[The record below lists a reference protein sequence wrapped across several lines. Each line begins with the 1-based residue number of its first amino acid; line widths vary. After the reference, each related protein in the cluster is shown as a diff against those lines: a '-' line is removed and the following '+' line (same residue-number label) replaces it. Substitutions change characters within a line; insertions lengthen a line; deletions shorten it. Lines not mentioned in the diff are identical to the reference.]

1 MTKAMIVDLKQQKMS
16 VMTADMATSTSQLN
30 NCSMMMDSCAQTDSV
45 SISDG
50 GCIAEDG
57 RVSSNSGSVSEL
69 AIMKQKQQPSS
80 GEPPCPPV
88 QSRATTRTHS
98 KTSSFSRLFSFRRR
112 PEAATA
118 TSSSPAIA
126 SPTHMSVGQ
135 RAVALEDSRRLP
147 VEQWR
152 ADHVAAWL
160 ETQLGS
166 GLVAGQVKSGSLLLR
181 LSEAD
186 MTRELG
192 LVEPLHRRRLRLAID
207 ELATGQEAIPAAA
220 LDTNWVCE
228 RLLPWCGLPQYR
240 GLAAAARL
248 DGRLLASGLSRR
260 DLQRHLGLT
269 CRRHVASLLHAVEL
283 LRRLNFDVAAL
294 AARRRVAEEADV
306 DALVWSNQRL
316 AQWLADHDLHEYLG
330 GFAESGLHGAYLCL
344 EPGFGADTLA
354 GMLAVP
360 KSAILVRRHLADAFE
375 RCIRPAR
382 WGTFDVACHLHSCCR
397 VIVVSG

>member
-1 MTKAMIVDLKQQKMS
+1 MTKAMIVDLKQQKMA
-16 VMTADMATSTSQLN
+16 VVTADMSTSTSQLN
-30 NCSMMMDSCAQTDSV
+30 NCGTMMNSCAQTDSV
-45 SISDG
+45 GILDG
-50 GCIAEDG
+50 GCIAGDG
-57 RVSSNSGSVSEL
+57 RGSSNSGSVSEL
-69 AIMKQKQQPSS
+69 PIVKQQQQQPSS
-80 GEPPCPPV
+80 AEPPCPPA

-98 KTSSFSRLFSFRRR
+98 KASSFSRLFSFRRR
-112 PEAATA
+112 PEAATV
-118 TSSSPAIA
+118 TSPSPAVA
-126 SPTHMSVGQ
+126 SPTQMSAGQ
-135 RAVALEDSRRLP
+135 RAAALEDSHRLP

-152 ADHVAAWL
+152 ADHVEAWL
-160 ETQLGS
+160 GAQLGS
-166 GLVAGQVKSGSLLLR
+166 ELVTGQIKSGALLLR

-207 ELATGQEAIPAAA
+207 ELAAGQKAVPAAA

-283 LRRLNFDVAAL
+283 LRRLDFDVAAL
-294 AARRRVAEEADV
+294 AARRRIAEEADV
-306 DALVWSNQRL
+306 DAIVWSNQRL

-344 EPGFGADTLA
+344 EPGFGADALA
-354 GMLAVP
+354 AALAVP
-360 KSAILVRRHLADAFE
+360 KGATLVRRHLADAFE

-382 WGTFDVACHLHSCCR
+382 
-397 VIVVSG
+397 